1 MKYVNRLTRLD
12 IIQLLQ
18 FGFVYDFEECE
29 SSNQKTRA
37 FRMKRSIN
45 GSILNAIIGD
55 FYEEG
60 NLRLL
65 KVDESHFLGFM
76 IQKFGREYFEEWYR
90 RQSLCDKNKH

>member
-18 FGFVYDFEECE
+18 FGFVYDFEECK
-29 SSNQKTRA
+29 SSNQETRA
-37 FRMKRSIN
+37 FRMKKSIN
-45 GSILNAIIGD
+45 GSILDVIIGD

-60 NLRLL
+60 NLKLL
-65 KVDESHFLGFM
+65 NVGENHFLGFM

-90 RQSLCDKNKH
+90 RQNLCNKNKH